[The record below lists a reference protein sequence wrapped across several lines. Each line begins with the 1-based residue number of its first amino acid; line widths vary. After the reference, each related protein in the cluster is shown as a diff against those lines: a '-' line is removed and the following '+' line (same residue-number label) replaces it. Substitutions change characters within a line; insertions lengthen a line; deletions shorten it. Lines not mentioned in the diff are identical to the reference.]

1 MNARA
6 LDREVSVIIRSV
18 VQVARDTGYKGPR
31 WPIVRAALD
40 NGAIVNAYQRWT
52 DADVEAAC
60 LLWYTTTVDGFLT
73 FVFMLTPFT
82 HPHQRSA

>member
-40 NGAIVNAYQRWT
+40 NGAIVNTYQRWT
-52 DADVEAAC
+52 DADVEA
-60 LLWYTTTVDGFLT
+60 LLEKMEDRIAHWKA
-73 FVFMLTPFT
+73 
-82 HPHQRSA
+82 R